1 MSLAV
6 IEGRIQRR
14 ILQEVLE
21 RCQFLYYWSG
31 KHPSVAAETSWDDL
45 MKKAAGLIVDLGV
58 SDRVLERFHLKEE
71 DLAAMDARPKSW
83 VDLAI
88 LQVVGE
94 EALVAGYR
102 PEALGF
108 HRRVT
113 DQAAGHLHLL
123 EITHIALPGWLRSS
137 SPKTRSWPRTQP
149 THWSSTL

>member
-1 MSLAV
+1 
-6 IEGRIQRR
+6 
-14 ILQEVLE
+14 
-21 RCQFLYYWSG
+21 
-31 KHPSVAAETSWDDL
+31 

-58 SDRVLERFHLKEE
+58 SDRALERFHLKEE
-71 DLAAMDARPKSW
+71 DLAAMAARPKSW

-123 EITHIALPGWLRSS
+123 ESNTYRTPWLAAKLLSEDKILAQDSATALVKHLATTKPGNKTPFRRTIAQR
-137 SPKTRSWPRTQP
+137 
-149 THWSSTL
+149 H